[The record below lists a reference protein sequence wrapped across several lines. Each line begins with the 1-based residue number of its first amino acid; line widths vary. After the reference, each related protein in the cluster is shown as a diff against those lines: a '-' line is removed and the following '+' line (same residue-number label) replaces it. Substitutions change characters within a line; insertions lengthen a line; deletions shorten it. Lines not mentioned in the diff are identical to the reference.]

1 MKFNKQRTTLFILAI
16 AIVIFILMSIF
27 NNNHTVDTSEFL
39 IDKPWE
45 KEIHIVNSDYMK
57 HYLYSITGF
66 YKELPWAVRTSYS
79 IIQVS
84 GLALIVLLYILFWD
98 VRRKKSVQKN
108 YKELKDRYFEKL
120 KDICTRDKEM
130 NEAEI
135 KEILNI
141 NDDSVFTYSE
151 KLLLIDMFL
160 ELKMNITLN
169 QNSIRNI
176 QNSIKVF
183 RLQEFME
190 ERLIKGKDSEKL
202 KIIQAVRFLQINI
215 PDSYI
220 TRLIN
225 HRDKDLQKAARLYY
239 IISNDEDP
247 FRYMEGNDRNDN
259 FLMWDVLETHQI
271 FEDCKNTDKHLPSFI
286 PAIKQ
291 VNSNSIVEFFIKET
305 AYWGTDKEMKYLTEY
320 LNSEDEKIMKS
331 VLESISLR
339 KTTGEEKKLKEIYYE
354 QPENIKRA
362 ILFTLLTTSPESSVS
377 FFSEAFDNTSSQL
390 TKRMA
395 LQCLWKAGDE
405 GRKLFA
411 ALEEKTDKKDKILFL
426 HVKDSII
433 DREKLSLHSI
443 N

>member
-1 MKFNKQRTTLFILAI
+1 MKFSKQSTTLYILAI
-16 AIVIFILMSIF
+16 VIVIFILMSIF

-39 IDKPWE
+39 INKPWE

-79 IIQVS
+79 IIQIS
-84 GLALIVLLYILFWD
+84 CLALIILLYILFWD
-98 VRRKKSVQKN
+98 VRRKKSIHNSYIKLKN
-108 YKELKDRYFEKL
+108 KYFEKL
-120 KDICTRDKEM
+120 KDICTQEREM
-130 NEAEI
+130 NETEI
-135 KEILNI
+135 KDILSI
-141 NDDSVFTYSE
+141 NEDSDFSYSE

-160 ELKMNITLN
+160 ELKMNITIN

-176 QNSIKVF
+176 KNCIKVF

-215 PDSYI
+215 ADSYI

-247 FRYMEGNDRNDN
+247 FRYMEGKDGNDN
-259 FLMWDVLETHQI
+259 FLAWDMLETHQI
-271 FEDCKNTDKHLPSFI
+271 FEDCRNINKSLPSFI
-286 PAIKQ
+286 PAMKQ
-291 VNSNSIVEFFIKET
+291 VNNNYIVEFFIKET
-305 AYWGTDKEMKYLTEY
+305 AYWGTDKEMKYLTGY
-320 LNSEDEKIMKS
+320 LDSENESIVKS
-331 VLESISLR
+331 ALESISLR
-339 KTTGEEKKLKEIYYE
+339 KTKGEEEKLKEIYYE
-354 QPENIKRA
+354 QPENIKRV
-362 ILFTLLTTSPESSVS
+362 ILFTLLTTSPESSLK

-405 GRKLFA
+405 GKKLFDA
-411 ALEEKTDKKDKILFL
+411 MEEKTDKKNKILFL

-433 DREKLSLHSI
+433 NREKLNLHNI

>member
-1 MKFNKQRTTLFILAI
+1 MKFNKQRTTLIILAI
-16 AIVIFILMSIF
+16 AIIIFILMSIF
-27 NNNHTVDTSEFL
+27 NNNHTVDTSEYL
-39 IDKPWE
+39 INKPWE

-79 IIQVS
+79 IIQIS
-84 GLALIVLLYILFWD
+84 SLALIVLLYILFWD
-98 VRRKKSVQKN
+98 VSRKKSIQKN
-108 YKELKDRYFEKL
+108 YRQLKDRYFEKL
-120 KDICTRDKEM
+120 KDICTQDREM
-130 NEAEI
+130 NETEI
-135 KEILNI
+135 KNILSI
-141 NDDSVFTYSE
+141 NEDSDYNYSE

-160 ELKMNITLN
+160 ELKMSITLN

-176 QNSIKVF
+176 QNCMKVF

-202 KIIQAVRFLQINI
+202 KIIQAVRFLHMNI
-215 PDSYI
+215 ADSHI

-225 HRDKDLQKAARLYY
+225 HRDKNLRKAARLYY

-247 FRYMEGNDRNDN
+247 FRYMEGKDGNDN
-259 FLMWDVLETHQI
+259 FLVWDMQETHQI
-271 FEDCKNTDKHLPSFI
+271 FEDCRSINKNLPSFI
-286 PAIKQ
+286 PGMKQ
-291 VNSNSIVEFFIKET
+291 VNSSSIMEFFIKET
-305 AYWGTDKEMKYLTEY
+305 AYWGTDKEMKYLRGY
-320 LNSEDEKIMKS
+320 LDSDNENIVRS

-339 KTTGEEKKLKEIYYE
+339 KAKGEEEKIKEIYYE
-354 QPENIKRA
+354 QPENIKRV
-362 ILFTLLTTSPESSVS
+362 ILFTLLTTSPESSIK

-405 GRKLFA
+405 GKKLFA
-411 ALEEKTDKKDKILFL
+411 AMEEKTDNKNRILFL

-433 DREKLSLHSI
+433 ERERLSLHSI

>member
-1 MKFNKQRTTLFILAI
+1 MKFSKQSTTLYILAI
-16 AIVIFILMSIF
+16 VIVIFILMSIF

-39 IDKPWE
+39 INKPWE

-79 IIQVS
+79 IIQIS
-84 GLALIVLLYILFWD
+84 CLALIILLYILFWD
-98 VRRKKSVQKN
+98 VRRKKSIHNSYIKLKN
-108 YKELKDRYFEKL
+108 KYFEKL
-120 KDICTRDKEM
+120 KDICTQEREM
-130 NEAEI
+130 NETEI
-135 KEILNI
+135 KDILSI
-141 NDDSVFTYSE
+141 NEDSDFSYSE

-160 ELKMNITLN
+160 ELKMNITIN

-176 QNSIKVF
+176 KNCIKVF

-215 PDSYI
+215 ADSYI

-247 FRYMEGNDRNDN
+247 FRYMEGKDGNDN
-259 FLMWDVLETHQI
+259 FLAWDMLETHQI
-271 FEDCKNTDKHLPSFI
+271 FEDCRNINKSLPSFI
-286 PAIKQ
+286 PAMKQ
-291 VNSNSIVEFFIKET
+291 VNNNYIVEFFIKET
-305 AYWGTDKEMKYLTEY
+305 AYWGTDKEMKYLTGY
-320 LNSEDEKIMKS
+320 LDSENESIVKS
-331 VLESISLR
+331 ALESISLR
-339 KTTGEEKKLKEIYYE
+339 KTKGEEEKLKEIYYE
-354 QPENIKRA
+354 QPEKIKRV
-362 ILFTLLTTSPESSVS
+362 ILFTLLTTSPESSLK

-405 GRKLFA
+405 GKKLFA
-411 ALEEKTDKKDKILFL
+411 AMEEKTDKKNKILFL

-433 DREKLSLHSI
+433 NREKLNLHNI